1 MAMLSKI
8 TGGGILDLI
17 NRISENFTFNRPYP
31 PSYGGGG
38 YGNQPYGNQG
48 YGAQQYGNSM

>member
-17 NRISENFTFNRPYP
+17 NRISENFTSNGPMYP
-31 PSYGGGG
+31 QSYGG
-38 YGNQPYGNQG
+38 YGNQQSFQNQG
-48 YGAQQYGNSM
+48 YGAQTYGNSM